1 MDKMP
6 KDDKVLLIRIPKLGN
21 LVSIYRF
28 SLVDNKNRERYLAYT
43 LTDVLTWLKAG
54 MNFGYEG
61 GKRKGMKKNNLLSHQ
76 NMPATET
83 IYI

>member
-21 LVSIYRF
+21 LVSIYKF
-28 SLVDNKNRERYLAYT
+28 FLVDNKNRERYLAYN

-61 GKRKGMKKNNLLSHQ
+61 GKKKRKEKK
-76 NMPATET
+76 
-83 IYI
+83 